1 MSYLNELEKYIKN
14 SGGMILTKEVD
25 NLGIPRHYI
34 SILVKEGKL
43 ERVSRGVYITPDVF
57 DDQMYRIQQRN
68 SKVIYSH
75 ETALYF
81 HNLTDRDPNNYNV
94 TVPSGYNA
102 SHLKKEEL
110 VIYTVKK
117 ELFDLGT
124 TKTKTIYG
132 REITVY
138 NKERTICDLVRN
150 RNNVDIAILNEA
162 FRRYVGLKDKNIPQL
177 LSYAKQ
183 LNVLKVVRKYLEILL
198 WKI

>member
-198 WKI
+198 WTI